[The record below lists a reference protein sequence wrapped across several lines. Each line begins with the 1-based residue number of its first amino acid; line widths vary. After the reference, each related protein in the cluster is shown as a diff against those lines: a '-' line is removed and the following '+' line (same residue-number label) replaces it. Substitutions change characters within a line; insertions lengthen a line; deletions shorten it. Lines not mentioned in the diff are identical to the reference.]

1 MIITI
6 DLAPQVEAQLR
17 EKAAREGRN
26 AEAVAQA
33 VLAQALEWEAQERAE
48 AAAGIQRGLD
58 DFAAGRYSPASQVFA
73 DIRARHGIPD

>member
-1 MIITI
+1 MTITL
-6 DLAPQVEAQLR
+6 DLAPEVEAWLR
-17 EKAAREGRN
+17 EKAARDGR
-26 AEAVAQA
+26 EKEVVAQA

-48 AAAGIQRGLD
+48 AAEGIQRGLD